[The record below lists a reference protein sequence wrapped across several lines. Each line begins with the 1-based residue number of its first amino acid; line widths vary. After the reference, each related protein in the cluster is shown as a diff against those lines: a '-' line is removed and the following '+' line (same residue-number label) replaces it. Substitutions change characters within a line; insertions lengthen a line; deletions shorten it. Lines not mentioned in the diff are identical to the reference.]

1 VRSSGKVSAPA
12 ENTNAATGA
21 NIAMNA
27 KQQSASK
34 IPQGLR
40 DTRGLVNRVKRL
52 RGQIDGVERALGDKA
67 EVSDLLQRITTV
79 RGAID
84 GLLAEVLEEHVRENL
99 MGDGGKDSVS
109 QQEAAEA
116 LIEIIHSYLT

>member
-1 VRSSGKVSAPA
+1 
-12 ENTNAATGA
+12 
-21 NIAMNA
+21 MNA
-27 KQQSASK
+27 KQQSAPK

-67 EVSDLLQRITTV
+67 EVSDLLQRITAA

-99 MGDGGKDSVS
+99 MGDDAKDNVS
-109 QQEAAEA
+109 QQEAAET